1 MVHRNDPRR
10 PRSRVTWLG
19 LAVLAA
25 LWLMPG
31 GLALAATTCT
41 GDCAND
47 GEVTIDELLTLVHL
61 ALGNSAPSECLAGD
75 GNQDGTITVDEIL
88 AAVNAALT
96 GCPVVP
102 VEEGYFTGA
111 DGNRLFYRK
120 LGAGSP
126 TVVYLHGG
134 PINMND
140 GGYEIDRLASG
151 RTLLMFDQRSG
162 GRSELVQDAARLR
175 FDLFVADVE
184 ALRLHFGL
192 ETMVLVG
199 QSFGADVASTY
210 AVQHPERVRRLMLWA
225 PAPPT
230 AAFAAARDAATRAFL
245 GAKDARR
252 ADGIVYG
259 LMPSVPD
266 SEVVGLCREWV
277 QLTFRFY
284 LSDPTALS
292 RMHGDY
298 CAGSPAAIRHQF
310 RAMSIVYGSL
320 GAFDFRPGLRT
331 LSIPTLV
338 VEGALTRVPL
348 DATEEWARVIPDA
361 RLLLVPGASH
371 LLWLEGGDPFFQ
383 AAESFL
389 SGQWPA
395 AAVVLPP

>member
-1 MVHRNDPRR
+1 MTCSNDSGR
-10 PRSRVTWLG
+10 PPSAVTYRPHSWSFG
-19 LAVLAA
+19 GSIYFHCVLLILVA
-25 LWLMPG
+25 LLSG
-31 GLALAATTCT
+31 C
-41 GDCAND
+41 
-47 GEVTIDELLTLVHL
+47 GEED
-61 ALGNSAPSECLAGD
+61 APTQTS
-75 GNQDGTITVDEIL
+75 TPT
-88 AAVNAALT
+88 
-96 GCPVVP
+96 
-102 VEEGYFTGA
+102 EEGYFTGA
-111 DGNRLFYRK
+111 DGNSLFYRK
-120 LGAGSP
+120 LGAGQT

-162 GRSELVQDAARLR
+162 GRSELVEDARLQ

-192 ETMVLVG
+192 EKMILVG
-199 QSFGADVASTY
+199 QSFGADVVSNY
-210 AVQHPERVRRLMLWA
+210 AVQHPERVSRLMLWS

-230 AAFAAARDAATRAFL
+230 AEFAAARDAATRAFL
-245 GAKDARR
+245 GKTDARR
-252 ADGIVYG
+252 ADRIFYV
-259 LMPSVPD
+259 LMPLAPD
-266 SEVVGLCREWV
+266 SEVVTLCREWV

-310 RAMSIVYGSL
+310 RAISLVYPSL
-320 GAFDFRPGLRT
+320 GAFDFRLGLRT
-331 LSIPTLV
+331 LQMPTLV

-348 DATEEWARVIPDA
+348 DATEEWVRAIPDA

-371 LLWLEGGDPFFQ
+371 LLWLEGGEPFFQ

-395 AAVVLPP
+395 AAVVLSPQDV

>member
-1 MVHRNDPRR
+1 MHFHC
-10 PRSRVTWLG
+10 
-19 LAVLAA
+19 VLLFLVAM
-25 LWLMPG
+25 LSG
-31 GLALAATTCT
+31 C
-41 GDCAND
+41 
-47 GEVTIDELLTLVHL
+47 GEDEAPLPLTQT
-61 ALGNSAPSECLAGD
+61 STS
-75 GNQDGTITVDEIL
+75 T
-88 AAVNAALT
+88 
-96 GCPVVP
+96 
-102 VEEGYFTGA
+102 EEGYFTGS

-120 LGAGSP
+120 LGVGSP

-192 ETMVLVG
+192 EKMLLVG
-199 QSFGADVASTY
+199 QSFGADVASNY
-210 AVQHPERVRRLMLWA
+210 AVQHPERVSRLMLWS

-230 AAFAAARDAATRAFL
+230 SEFAAARDAATREFL
-245 GAKDARR
+245 GAADARR
-252 ADGIVYG
+252 ADWISTAIQRVQY
-259 LMPSVPD
+259 VPD
-266 SEVVGLCREWV
+266 SEVVVLCREWV

-298 CAGSPAAIRHQF
+298 CAGSLAAIRHQF
-310 RAMSIVYGSL
+310 RAMSIVYPSL
-320 GAFDFRPGLRT
+320 GAFDFRPALRT
-331 LSIPTLV
+331 LQVPTLV
-338 VEGALTRVPL
+338 VEGAATRVPL

-361 RLLLVPGASH
+361 RLLLVAGASH
-371 LLWLEGGDPFFQ
+371 LLWLEGGEPFFQ

-395 AAVVLPP
+395 AAVILGP

>member
-1 MVHRNDPRR
+1 MHFHCI
-10 PRSRVTWLG
+10 L
-19 LAVLAA
+19 LVLVAM
-25 LWLMPG
+25 LSG
-31 GLALAATTCT
+31 CGEDEAATQTST
-41 GDCAND
+41 P
-47 GEVTIDELLTLVHL
+47 T
-61 ALGNSAPSECLAGD
+61 
-75 GNQDGTITVDEIL
+75 
-88 AAVNAALT
+88 
-96 GCPVVP
+96 
-102 VEEGYFTGA
+102 EEGSFTGA

-120 LGAGSP
+120 LGASPP

-162 GRSELVQDAARLR
+162 GRSELVQDAARLQ
-175 FDLFVADVE
+175 FDFFVADVE
-184 ALRLHFGL
+184 ALRFHFGL
-192 ETMVLVG
+192 ETMMLVG
-199 QSFGADVASTY
+199 QSFGSDVASSY
-210 AVQHPERVRRLMLWA
+210 AAQHPDRVSRLMLWS

-230 AAFAAARDAATRAFL
+230 AEFAAARDAATRAFL
-245 GAKDARR
+245 GKADARR
-252 ADGIVYG
+252 VDQIVYG
-259 LMPSVPD
+259 LIPFAAD
-266 SEVVGLCREWV
+266 SEVVALCREWV

-310 RAMSIVYGSL
+310 LAMSVVYASL
-320 GAFDFRPGLRT
+320 GAFDFRPALRT
-331 LSIPTLV
+331 LQVPTLV
-338 VEGALTRVPL
+338 MEGAETRVPL

-371 LLWLEGGDPFFQ
+371 LLWLEGGEPFFQ

-395 AAVVLPP
+395 AAAVLSP